1 MEAKWKKDIFLM
13 LRFDQIQM
21 ETIFTSEASKN
32 FLGRLKRQTG
42 IPTWNVV
49 CRLAFCH
56 SLKDKTLPRNI
67 DEELNGVEMN
77 YDTFAGK
84 HKALYLGLLIQ
95 NLVNNKIEINKN
107 NLNQYLRAHIGR
119 GIYILFNK
127 KFKNLK
133 SFIE

>member
-1 MEAKWKKDIFLM
+1 MEAKWKKGIFLM

-95 NLVNNKIEINKN
+95 NLVNNKIINDDLEIAY
-107 NLNQYLRAHIGR
+107 QV
-119 GIYILFNK
+119 
-127 KFKNLK
+127 LK
-133 SFIE
+133 SIIIAEEHKTLNIKNGG